1 MSDCPLIN
9 HLACKLPGELEP
21 RIYDVYVEVTVAA
34 GAFLPSQFVD
44 IANRDAPW
52 HCASIGIH
60 TLSGTANL
68 YVRPY
73 NSRGF
78 GISDSLVRGI
88 TRFGGVNS
96 ARPVMPSLV
105 WPVNSSLMFDLQ
117 NTSVGD
123 GTWGLWFF
131 GFKIFDRGKAPC

>member
-1 MSDCPLIN
+1 MSECPIIN

-21 RIYDVYVEVTVAA
+21 RTYDVYVQVTVAA

-44 IANRDAPW
+44 IGNRDAPW
-52 HCASIGIH
+52 HCASIAIH
-60 TLSGTANL
+60 TLSGTAGL
-68 YVRPY
+68 YIRPY

-78 GISDSLVRGI
+78 GISDAVLRAN
-88 TRFGGVNS
+88 TRFGGPNA

-105 WPVNSSLMFDLQ
+105 WPINSSLMFDLQ
-117 NTSVGD
+117 NPSAGP
-123 GTWGLWFF
+123 GTFGLWFF